1 LPLKEADLKTV
12 ESYKKALKL
21 DVSKLASGN
30 VKFWIYKGVELP
42 TASAC
47 VFRRMAIS
55 IPK

>member
-30 VKFWIYKGVELP
+30 VSLANCKNMRNTVVSEGLVTLP
-42 TASAC
+42 GCS
-47 VFRRMAIS
+47 IS
-55 IPK
+55 